1 MRVTLRL
8 FLDWGITFGK
18 TYEVSEKAQRMV
30 TYASRKELENAIHKS
45 MHPETENEAPPA
57 IKAEAPP
64 QDETKRWWR
73 DKSKSPAEEV

>member
-18 TYEVSEKAQRMV
+18 PYELPEKAQRVV

-45 MHPETENEAPPA
+45 THPEAENEPPA
-57 IKAEAPP
+57 NKAKAPS
-64 QDETKRWWR
+64 QDDTKRWWR